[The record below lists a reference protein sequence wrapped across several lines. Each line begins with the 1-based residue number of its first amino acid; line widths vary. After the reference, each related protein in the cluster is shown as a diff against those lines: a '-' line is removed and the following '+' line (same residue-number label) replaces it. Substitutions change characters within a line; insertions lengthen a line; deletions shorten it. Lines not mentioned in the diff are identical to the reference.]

1 MSREK
6 IKRKNLLIISQSFV
20 DVQETLV
27 HEFVVW
33 YQFDVDILHLMLL
46 ADFYESIGFVRLKS
60 NR

>member
-20 DVQETLV
+20 DVQETLA
-27 HEFVVW
+27 HEFVVL